1 MDQKNCSLKSSDQK
15 SSDQKSSD
23 QEISNQKIS
32 NQKISNQK
40 DLPQKNSLLKE
51 IDFYL
56 VTDSGLSKKGT
67 LSDVKE
73 AVEAGCKIVQYRE
86 KNRSTKEMIDEAS
99 EIKRICRGRAIFLVN
114 DRIDVALAVDADG
127 VHIGQDDMPI
137 ETAKKLLSPDKII
150 GLTVHNVDEAIEA
163 EKSGADYVGLG
174 SIFDTSTKKDAGK
187 GIGPAR
193 IREVKNMIKIPVVAI
208 GGINKENCRTVIENG
223 ADSLVAIS
231 AIVCSGDV
239 KKETREFINIIREIK
254 NPGSP

>member
-1 MDQKNCSLKSSDQK
+1 MNQKNCD
-15 SSDQKSSD
+15 
-23 QEISNQKIS
+23 QKIS
-32 NQKISNQK
+32 NQNDFSR
-40 DLPQKNSLLKE
+40 KNSLLTE

-73 AVEAGCKIVQYRE
+73 SVEAGCKIIQYRE
-86 KNRSTKEMIDEAS
+86 KNKSTKEMIDEAS
-99 EIKRICRGRAIFLVN
+99 EIRRICIDKAIFLVN

-137 ETAKKLLSPDKII
+137 DTARKILGADKII

-187 GIGPAR
+187 GIGPAS
-193 IREVKNMIKIPVVAI
+193 IREVKEAIKVPVVAI
-208 GGINKENCRTVIENG
+208 GGINKENCRRVVENG
-223 ADSLVAIS
+223 ADSFVAIS
-231 AIVCSGDV
+231 AVVCSDDV
-239 KKETREFINIIREIK
+239 KRETIEFISIIREIK
-254 NPGSP
+254 NTGSSK

>member
-1 MDQKNCSLKSSDQK
+1 MDQKNCS
-15 SSDQKSSD
+15 
-23 QEISNQKIS
+23 QKIS
-32 NQKISNQK
+32 NQKESFQK
-40 DLPQKNSLLKE
+40 KSLLNE

-67 LSDVKE
+67 LSDVNE
-73 AVEAGCKIVQYRE
+73 SIEAGCKIIQYRE
-86 KNRSTKEMIDEAS
+86 KDKSTKEMIDETS
-99 EIKRICRGRAIFLVN
+99 EIKRICGERAIFLVN

-127 VHIGQDDMPI
+127 VHIGQGDMPI
-137 ETAKKLLSPDKII
+137 ETARKLLGEDKII

-163 EKSGADYVGLG
+163 EKRGADYVGLG

-193 IREVKNMIKIPVVAI
+193 IREVKNAIKVPVVAI
-208 GGINKENCRTVIENG
+208 GGINKENCRSVVENG

-231 AIVCSGDV
+231 AVVCNDDV

-254 NPGSP
+254 SKGNS